1 MANITVKNFGIK
13 KYQLS
18 LLFFSF
24 LFFIAI
30 FSASYIQESN
40 RNDLLRIDNIQTRAE
55 SGEAQAQYELAL
67 RYHSGKNYLK
77 AHEWYLKA
85 AEQGHAEAQNNLG
98 TLYSSGLGVQDYPKA
113 IDWMRK
119 AADAGNANA
128 QANMGVMYL
137 HGRGVEKSDTE
148 AFKWFLM
155 AAEQG
160 QAQAEAEMG
169 RAYHLGLGGF
179 PVDDTQSFKWYK
191 RAAEK
196 GDGTAQNNLA
206 HLYIA
211 GKGIEK
217 NYFEAGKWLME
228 ASQRGI
234 PQAQNYLAYAR
245 NFCSKESKD
254 EKPDR
259 AYACV
264 IDAQTGNPD
273 AQNAVGYFYHRGV
286 FLEKNTQEAAKWY
299 TKAAKQGQLMS
310 QSMLSKL
317 YYDGDGVPKDLVE
330 AYAWASVVAANKDQS
345 SEFVKLAIP
354 LKQAL
359 QQHLKNQN
367 EERKGEDKAD
377 EYRRLYLRD

>member
-98 TLYSSGLGVQDYPKA
+98 TLYSSGLGVTQDYPKA

-137 HGRGVEKSDTE
+137 RGRGVEKSDTE

-179 PVDDTQSFKWYK
+179 PVDDKQSFKWYK

-206 HLYIA
+206 HLYVA
-211 GKGIEK
+211 GNGIEK
-217 NYFEAGKWLME
+217 DYFEAGRWLLA
-228 ASQRGI
+228 ASQNGI
-234 PQAQNYLAYAR
+234 PQAQKYLADTDKHCNQDNSLEQPQA
-245 NFCSKESKD
+245 NACMVT
-254 EKPDR
+254 
-259 AYACV
+259 AYM
-264 IDAQTGNPD
+264 GNPKT
-273 AQNAVGYFYHRGV
+273 QYTVGTFFHSGNFVKKDTKKAAEWY
-286 FLEKNTQEAAKWY
+286 LE
-299 TKAAKQGQLMS
+299 AAKQGHPLA
-310 QSMLSKL
+310 QSILATL
-317 YYDGDGVPKDLVE
+317 FYNGDGVPKDYVE
-330 AYAWASVVAANKDQS
+330 AYAWMAIAANCKGINCP
-345 SEFVKLAIP
+345 EIEMVRR
-354 LKQAL
+354 LKEAYQL
-359 QQHLKNQN
+359 VLKKHHQ
-367 EERKGEDKAD
+367 EEEGEDKAD